1 MITLED
7 LRAAV
12 TLSGVSFTDDMRPPR
27 AGFPTPDKR
36 PREAAVLVLVYPLS
50 DHLHFVLTRRS
61 EALRG
66 HSGQVSFPGG
76 RRDPED
82 PSYTATALREACEEI
97 GICEDTP
104 LDILGQLNKTYIPPS
119 NFNVMPIVAYAPS
132 NLTFTPNPDEVAEIF
147 TVPIVQLLHAQ
158 LKHIEEWDF
167 NGTML
172 NIPYYA
178 FNGHKVWGATAI
190 MLNELEQRLRAVLP
204 ASKLAALPEEP
215 YKQ

>member
-1 MITLED
+1 MITLQD

-12 TLSGVSFTDDMRPPR
+12 GLTGVSFTDDMRPPR
-27 AGFPTPDKR
+27 AGFPTPQKP
-36 PREAAVLVLVYPLS
+36 PREAAVLVLAYPAS
-50 DHLHFVLTRRS
+50 DDLHFVLTRRS

-97 GICEDTP
+97 GICNDTP
-104 LDILGQLNKTYIPPS
+104 LDILGQLNKTFIPPS
-119 NFNVMPIVAYAPS
+119 NFNVTPIVAYTAVD
-132 NLTFTPNPDEVAEIF
+132 LTFTPNPDEVAEIF
-147 TVPIVQLLHAQ
+147 TVPVVQLLHTQ
-158 LKHIEEWDF
+158 LKHTEDWDF
-167 NGTML
+167 NDMTL
-172 NIPYYA
+172 RIPYYA

-204 ASKLAALPEEP
+204 ASKLAALHDQPST
-215 YKQ
+215 Y